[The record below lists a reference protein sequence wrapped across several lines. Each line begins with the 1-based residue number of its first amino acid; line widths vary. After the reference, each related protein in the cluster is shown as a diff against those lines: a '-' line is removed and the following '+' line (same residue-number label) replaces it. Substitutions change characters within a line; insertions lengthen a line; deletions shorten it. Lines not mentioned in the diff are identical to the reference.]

1 MRAADIADS
10 VGQAIAGR
18 RAALHFS
25 GGKDSLACLYL
36 LRPLVEQGL
45 PVYWL
50 STGDTI
56 PETRAVVDQVR
67 AWIPDLR
74 TVQTDVLAWKAA
86 HGIPSDVTTA
96 QSS

>member
-1 MRAADIADS
+1 MRAAHIADS

-74 TVQTDVLAWKAA
+74 TVQ
-86 HGIPSDVTTA
+86 
-96 QSS
+96 